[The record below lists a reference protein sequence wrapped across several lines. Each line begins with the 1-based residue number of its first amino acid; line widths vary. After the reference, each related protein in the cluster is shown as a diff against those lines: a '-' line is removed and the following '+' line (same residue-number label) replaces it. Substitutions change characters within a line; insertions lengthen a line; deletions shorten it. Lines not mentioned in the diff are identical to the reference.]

1 MEHKLN
7 ETKKSEKG
15 QIIVLLAISLVVVIV
30 VGALAVDGGMIYSE
44 RRFAQNS
51 ADASSLAGGGVVL
64 HYMEEY
70 DPDTKTYQVVN
81 ETFVCP
87 GTSSYVEPESIP
99 AYFSQPENII
109 AKAYNEALQAYNIN
123 KVDNLP
129 FLGYIGHVSVEDG
142 SGNVTESI
150 ITEDFGLSENHGVII
165 ECNSFAKDKYVNVT
179 TRVTSRVS
187 TAFAH
192 LIFPGPLTTTN
203 EATTNTQPRRNIGY
217 GNGIVSLSDTCQN
230 NTDGMEFTGTGDITV
245 FGGGIHSNS
254 CLTGSGNVTVYS
266 NPVFDEFGNL
276 LYTDGSINLNDES
289 AVLNGGAILDP
300 TPTGGI
306 DPLEI
311 DAPEGPT
318 CSDTGVLTGTTYSPG
333 KYPSGIRITNGT
345 WFFEDGIYCVN
356 GDLEIT
362 GGTVEGYG
370 VMFYMIDGDVRITG
384 NASVQLT
391 APVVDPWAGM
401 LIYLAPGNEGLVY
414 LVGTNDSYF
423 SGTVFAPDGNI
434 EAGGTSEGVTLDEE
448 GCELSDDCFAA
459 TFNVQFIGW
468 YVKVVGTS
476 EIDITYDE
484 TSNFYVVGKLDLQ
497 H

>member
-1 MEHKLN
+1 MKFRLHKAQ
-7 ETKKSEKG
+7 KSENG

-44 RRFAQNS
+44 RRFSQNT
-51 ADASSLAGGGVVL
+51 ADAASLAGGGEVL

-70 DPDTKTYQVVN
+70 DPVSKTYKVVN
-81 ETFVCP
+81 KTFVCP
-87 GTSSYVEPESIP
+87 SSSDYDADSKKFPEGST
-99 AYFSQPENII
+99 NLI
-109 AKAYNEALQAYNIN
+109 AKAYNEAKEAYDIN
-123 KVDNLP
+123 KVDGLP
-129 FLGYIGHVSVEDG
+129 FLGYIATFEDET
-142 SGNVTESI
+142 V
-150 ITEDFGLSENHGVII
+150 ITEDYGLNENHGVII
-165 ECNSFAKDKYVNVT
+165 ECNSKDTIKHVDVT
-179 TRVTSRVS
+179 ARVTSQVS

-192 LIFPGPLTTTN
+192 LIFPGPLATTN
-203 EATTNTQPRRNIGY
+203 EATTKTDPRRNIGY
-217 GNGIVSLSDTCQN
+217 GNGIVSLSDDCQN

-254 CLTGSGNVTVYS
+254 CLTGSGNVTVVGM
-266 NPVFDEFGNL
+266 PIFDEFGNIIDGL
-276 LYTDGSINLNDES
+276 DGSLILNDES
-289 AVLNGGAILDP
+289 AVVNGGAIFDP
-300 TPTGGI
+300 SPIGGI

-311 DAPEGPT
+311 DAPEGPKCT
-318 CSDTGVLTGTTYSPG
+318 SNGSITGTTYSPG
-333 KYPSGIRITNGT
+333 KYPSGIKITNGT

-356 GDLEIT
+356 GDLEIS

-401 LIYLAPGNEGLVY
+401 LIYLAPGNDGLVY